1 MNKTYNDY
9 LKDFL
14 NSVKIRSKHPYYT
27 CEEPLNKVAFNGKCS
42 FFVPGYMVYDIKG
55 YKSKVLINPTYKD
68 VFDLC
73 DDMIKETGNINN
85 IFFKDIEIMTDYE
98 DIFNNN
104 IKDPL
109 LINPYK
115 VYNIEII
122 MEDMREAFDNYK
134 MLNDIELY

>member
-1 MNKTYNDY
+1 
-9 LKDFL
+9 
-14 NSVKIRSKHPYYT
+14 
-27 CEEPLNKVAFNGKCS
+27 
-42 FFVPGYMVYDIKG
+42 
-55 YKSKVLINPTYKD
+55 
-68 VFDLC
+68 
-73 DDMIKETGNINN
+73 MIKETGNINN

-122 MEDMREAFDNYK
+122 MEDMRGAFDEYR
-134 MLNDIELY
+134 MINDIEFY